1 MNIRKLEVSDTGN
14 EIICPGFLISEIET
28 FAHLVMKCEELA
40 KEFPSNSVLVSL
52 DNLGQSQ
59 YTAMHSAMANNL
71 DETEGHDLS
80 NVDQSAFEDGEHI
93 GYLST
98 PSEFFIR
105 EQNFRLHAR
114 DVTFEDACSKGLG
127 LDDSELTA
135 LEKIHAKPELVL
147 DKNVV
152 AWIVPV
158 NDPALALCASPNGYF
173 TTDLNPFE
181 NFALASYLCKEY
193 GYTLFGIGASCI
205 GFRRTYPLTNVQ
217 IEALVQDITRLYS
230 CSKDEQREK
239 RIVNMLRASD
249 FLFLKYSEELN
260 M

>member
-1 MNIRKLEVSDTGN
+1 MKIKKLEVSDTGN
-14 EIICPGFLISEIET
+14 EIICPGFLITEVES
-28 FAHLVMKCEELA
+28 FGQLVRKCDELA
-40 KEFPSNSVLVSL
+40 KEFPSNSILVSL

-80 NVDQSAFEDGEHI
+80 RVDRSAFEEGEHI

-105 EQNFRLHAR
+105 EENFKFQAR

-127 LDDSELTA
+127 LDDSELTV
-135 LEKIHAKPELVL
+135 LENIHATPEMVL

-152 AWIVPV
+152 AWVVPV
-158 NDPALALCASPNGYF
+158 SDPALALCASPNGYF
-173 TTDLNPFE
+173 SSDLNPFE
-181 NFALASYLCKEY
+181 NYALASHLYKEY

-205 GFRRTYPLTNVQ
+205 GFRQGYPLPNARAEVL
-217 IEALVQDITRLYS
+217 AQDITRLYS
-230 CSKDEQREK
+230 CPEDKRRDK
-239 RIVNMLRASD
+239 RIVNMLRMSD
-249 FLFLKYSEELN
+249 FLFLKYGEELN
-260 M
+260 I